1 MSNSL
6 QKIGG
11 SKTISFQ
18 KAQILKS
25 FKSRHF
31 EKGQALGK
39 SPAFLDSDRLGYRTT
54 LSSRSLRYARAVF
67 FLNDKGISYGT
78 GD

>member
-1 MSNSL
+1 MRNSL

-11 SKTISFQ
+11 SKPISFQ

-31 EKGQALGK
+31 EEGQTVPLENV
-39 SPAFLDSDRLGYRTT
+39 PFFLDWIFLGTE
-54 LSSRSLRYARAVF
+54 
-67 FLNDKGISYGT
+67 
-78 GD
+78 